1 MSAVDLPRLLHPLEP
16 LSAQEVIEA
25 VRILREERRPGERER
40 FISVSLH
47 EPPKNE
53 VLAYHPDSIVGR
65 EVMIILLDHA
75 EEATYEAIVSL
86 SEDRVKEWSRVP
98 GVQPSISF
106 EEILEVERL
115 VKADATFRSALHRRG
130 IHDLDLVMV
139 EPWPAGNYGE
149 AVEGTRRLS
158 RPIIF
163 VRSYPGDNGHAHP
176 VEGLFA
182 LVDLNAMQVLR
193 VEDQG
198 DIPIPPEPGNYGP
211 DSVGPLRSDLKP
223 VEIAQ
228 PDGPSFQVDGHEVRW
243 QKWRIRL
250 GFTPREGLVLYTV
263 GYEDQGRVRPILYR
277 ASLAE
282 MIVPYGD
289 PGQAHYRKNVLDM
302 GEHGLGVMANSL
314 ELGCDCLGHIHY
326 FDAVVTN
333 GLGEAVVLKN
343 AICMHEEDY
352 GVLWKHTDWRTGEAQ
367 VRRSRRLVVSFFATV
382 GHYDYGFYWYFYQD
396 GSMQY
401 EVKLT
406 GVMNCRAIPP
416 GERPKYGTLV
426 APGLVALN
434 HQHFFNV
441 RLDMMVDGVTNSV
454 YEVHTEAVPLGPDN
468 PYGNAFSAA
477 SRLLATEAE
486 GQQIID
492 PLSARY
498 WKVVNPAVSNRF
510 GDPVGYKLV
519 PGENVLPFAHES
531 FPALRRAAFTRKH
544 LWVTPYDPGERFPAG
559 DYPNQHPGGAGLP
572 AWSALNRSIENTNVV
587 LWYTF
592 GAHHV
597 PRPEDW
603 PVMPVQYIGF
613 TLKPVGFFERNPALD
628 VPPPP
633 GHHNS
638 QEPHS

>member
-25 VRILREERRPGERER
+25 VRILREERRQGERER

-65 EVMIILLDHA
+65 EAMIILLDHA

-86 SEDRVKEWSRVP
+86 SEDRVKEWRRVP

-115 VKADATFRSALHRRG
+115 VKADPTFQAALQRRG

-149 AVEGTRRLS
+149 AVEGTHRLS

-176 VEGLFA
+176 VEGLLA
-182 LVDLNAMQVLR
+182 LVDLNAMQVLK

-211 DSVGPLRSDLKP
+211 DSAGPLRNDLKP

-228 PDGPSFQVDGHEVRW
+228 PDGPSFQVDGHEVCW
-243 QKWRIRL
+243 QKWRFRL

-314 ELGCDCLGHIHY
+314 ELGCDCLGYIHY
-326 FDAVVTN
+326 FDAVVSN
-333 GLGEAVVLKN
+333 GSGEAVVLKN

-352 GVLWKHTDWRTGEAQ
+352 GVLWKHTDWRTGEVQ

-396 GSMQY
+396 GSIQY

-416 GERPKYGTLV
+416 GETPKYGTLV
-426 APGLVALN
+426 APGLVALI

-468 PYGNAFSAA
+468 PHGNAFFAT

-492 PLSARY
+492 PFSARY
-498 WKVVNPAVSNRF
+498 WKVVNPAVRNRF
-510 GDPVGYKLV
+510 DDPVGYKLV

-544 LWVTPYDPGERFPAG
+544 LWITPYDPRERFPAG
-559 DYPNQHPGGAGLP
+559 DYPNQHQGGAGLP
-572 AWSALNRSIENTNVV
+572 AWTAANRSIENTNVV

-603 PVMPVQYIGF
+603 PVMPVHCTGF
-613 TLKPVGFFERNPALD
+613 SLKPTGFFERNPALD
-628 VPPPP
+628 VSLPTP
-633 GHHNS
+633 HHAEHCE
-638 QEPHS
+638 Q

>member
-65 EVMIILLDHA
+65 EAMIILLDHA

-86 SEDRVKEWSRVP
+86 SEDRVKEWRRVP

-115 VKADATFRSALHRRG
+115 VKADPTFQAALQRRG

-149 AVEGTRRLS
+149 AVEGTHRLS

-176 VEGLFA
+176 VEGLLA
-182 LVDLNAMQVLR
+182 LVDLNAMQVLK

-211 DSVGPLRSDLKP
+211 DSAGPLRNDLKP

-228 PDGPSFQVDGHEVRW
+228 PDGPSFQVDGHEVCW
-243 QKWRIRL
+243 QKWRFRL

-282 MIVPYGD
+282 MVVPYGD
-289 PGQAHYRKNVLDM
+289 PSPNQCRKNAFDV
-302 GEHGLGVMANSL
+302 GEYGVGMLANAL
-314 ELGCDCLGHIHY
+314 ELGCDCLGYIHY
-326 FDAVVTN
+326 FDAAMTDSRGNVVE
-333 GLGEAVVLKN
+333 LPN
-343 AICMHEEDY
+343 AICMHEEDS
-352 GVLWKHTDWRTGEAQ
+352 GILWKHIDWRTNNTE
-367 VRRSRRLVVSFFATV
+367 VRRSRRLVISFIATV
-382 GHYDYGFYWYFYQD
+382 GNYEYGFYWYLYQD
-396 GSMQY
+396 GTIQY

-406 GVMNCRAIPP
+406 GIMSTGAVPP
-416 GERPKYGTLV
+416 GVKPKYGVLV
-426 APGLVALN
+426 APGLNAPT
-434 HQHFFNV
+434 HQHIFNL
-441 RLDMMVDGVTNSV
+441 RLDMMVDGPNNSV
-454 YEVHTEAVPLGPDN
+454 YEVHSESEPLGPEN
-468 PYGNAFSAA
+468 PHGNAFFAKA
-477 SRLLATEAE
+477 TLLSRELEA
-486 GQQIID
+486 QQVID
-492 PLSARY
+492 PFSARY
-498 WKVVNPAVSNRF
+498 WKITNPQVKNWL
-510 GDPVGYKLV
+510 GEPVAYKLI
-519 PGENVLPFAHES
+519 PG
-531 FPALRRAAFTRKH
+531 
-544 LWVTPYDPGERFPAG
+544 
-559 DYPNQHPGGAGLP
+559 
-572 AWSALNRSIENTNVV
+572 
-587 LWYTF
+587 
-592 GAHHV
+592 
-597 PRPEDW
+597 
-603 PVMPVQYIGF
+603 
-613 TLKPVGFFERNPALD
+613 
-628 VPPPP
+628 
-633 GHHNS
+633 
-638 QEPHS
+638 